1 MIPYPSI
8 DPVIFSIGPFHIG
21 QFQIGPIQVRWYGV
35 MYVLGFIASYFLI
48 QKQERSKQI
57 GLVGTAAQ
65 DLVFYLA
72 IGLIAG
78 GRLGYILFYE
88 YNNIMAYI
96 KNPIEMIATW
106 HGGMSFHGGLIGC
119 ILAGWLFS
127 RRRKMPFAALA
138 DSAVVSAPIGLGFG
152 RLGNFINGELFGL
165 PSNVP
170 WAMVFPAGGPVPRH
184 PTQLYEAFAE
194 GLVLFI
200 IMWTLRKKT
209 FKDGTMVAFFF
220 IFYGILRFII
230 EFFKEPDPQIG
241 YLRTYFTMGQILC
254 MAMIPVAVGLVLY
267 LNRKEIRGEGA
278 GVRAKRRGIR
288 GKK

>member
-1 MIPYPSI
+1 
-8 DPVIFSIGPFHIG
+8 
-21 QFQIGPIQVRWYGV
+21 

-88 YNNIMAYI
+88 YKDIMTYI
-96 KNPIEMIATW
+96 KNPLEIIATW

-119 ILAGWLFS
+119 VLAGWIFS

-138 DSAVVSAPIGLGFG
+138 DSAVVSAPIGLGLG

-184 PTQLYEAFAE
+184 PTQLYESFAE

-209 FKDGTMVAFFF
+209 FKDGTMVALFFL
-220 IFYGILRFII
+220 FYGILRFII

-241 YLRTYFTMGQILC
+241 YLLTYFTMGQILC
-254 MAMIPVAVGLVLY
+254 MAMIPAAAGLVFY
-267 LNRKEIRGEGA
+267 LNREWVRGER
-278 GVRAKRRGIR
+278 VR
-288 GKK
+288 GKG